1 MSSRHV
7 DYLVRILRDCEE
19 ELVRA
24 LSDAKIDA
32 VELSNKL
39 FQSCI
44 ITSDMSD
51 NFTSLDHSRVDTQ
64 LQIRYLL
71 RLVSVNIKSDVTAWD
86 KFIALLDTSGK
97 ISDTLMGKLKQPVSE
112 KSNDIPEIDGV
123 LTDTA
128 NGDARVDE
136 DIVLN
141 HGDVGL
147 LTELLVE
154 VSQKWEEISISLG
167 LLEHDR
173 ADFQN
178 VNVKIRLNRSIACW
192 ISRDS
197 TSTLKELKQALKS
210 KLVGEGSVA
219 HDLVKKFKEAKKQ
232 SENSK
237 KHKLSKTAK
246 SSIFQDTNFTLTISN
261 MTGRDIKVADGK
273 STLFLVQVSPS
284 ESVSYQW
291 KKNGQFLV
299 NDSTYS
305 GADQDILV
313 THAIQ
318 GTEGEYT
325 CCVSRQGREVCS
337 NNITLTVIYHPV
349 KKRLLNLYS
358 TKSVISKDSWPPIVS
373 KTYIT
378 LALIKSS
385 KGSGDNTDYSVR
397 GDADDIIAKK
407 EKVKY
412 EEAFGEYKSRELI
425 LLEGRPGSGKTTL
438 VHKIIKDWA
447 NGKILTKAKLVFLII
462 LRVFNSDGRDE
473 SLSNLFEL
481 FSSNAEELVS
491 NIDQN
496 EGEGVCFVIDGLDEY
511 QPQNIQKSVIHK
523 LLDKTCLP
531 QAMIIVS
538 SRPATTTTL
547 KKDIVTKR
555 VEVFGFSK
563 HQIFEYIDN
572 FPFSTDSPSSVND
585 SIPAK
590 LKEYLVRNPN
600 IFDMCYL
607 PVHAAMICFLFEYD
621 KEYIA
626 FTQTKIYEHF
636 TRLIIHRHLTCH
648 NVEIRLHS
656 LKELSGVH
664 KKYFDDLC
672 HLAFTMTINSKQVM
686 TPQELGFQLSQES
699 HGDEYSLG
707 LVTIF
712 HSFNLSGLCHCYAFL
727 HLTFQEFLA
736 AYHIA
741 NLNVSQQMKVIKKYR
756 KSGHLVAVW
765 TFFCGLANFHS
776 RFSRFEELINHSYRT
791 LRLQMCYGYESQQQ
805 NVCDEVVKKRN
816 GSLQFYSFLTPT
828 DLQAIGYVLTTTSQS
843 VTELLLRHYYDDD
856 RITILLEHL
865 SQINLNK
872 LKYLSI
878 YLTIH
883 GNEIVMLVNILK
895 SATNLYCLTLHIKNI
910 GPDDTE
916 RLVDQM
922 KHFTNLTF
930 LLLRIS
936 APPES
941 INVLAK
947 GLSFVTNVSY
957 VNLSFEALDAEGALA
972 LSSGLQ
978 LKLHTNIAQLDLSKS
993 SIGSGGAAGLAKGL
1007 QYLTKLCK
1015 LNLSY
1020 NNIENEGFNSLCIGL
1035 QYLTS
1040 LRNLNISHNNI
1051 SADDKTSFASLQVL
1065 TSLQILNVSHNK
1077 LGSDGAISLVCALQ
1091 HLTNLRELNLSHNK
1105 IRPDGATSRA
1115 CALQHLTNLRELNLS
1130 HNKIGPVGATS
1141 PACALEQLTNL
1152 RELDLSDNNI
1162 GPDGATSIACVLQ
1175 HLPNLRM
1182 LDLSYNNIDL
1192 EGAKIIISSLN
1203 GRHISLHGDLCIHK
1217 DTILVCGLV
1226 YSAIADLVAAA
1237 ENNKPERTFDLVA
1250 AAENNKPERT
1260 FDLVAAAEN
1269 NKPERTFD
1277 LVAAAEIDKQ
1287 ERTLDRLQSNT
1298 LGIPLRVRLWRGFIK
1313 LFKKS

>member
-1 MSSRHV
+1 MSSRLTNV
-7 DYLVRILRDCEE
+7 DYLVRILKDCEE
-19 ELVRA
+19 EFVRA
-24 LSDAKIDA
+24 LSDAKVDA

-39 FQSCI
+39 FQACI

-112 KSNDIPEIDGV
+112 KNKESTVIPEIDGV

-197 TSTLKELKQALKS
+197 TSTLKELKQALNS
-210 KLVGEGSVA
+210 KLVGEGRVA

-246 SSIFQDTNFTLTISN
+246 SSTFQDTNFTLTISN
-261 MTGRDIKVADGK
+261 KTGRDIKVADGK

-291 KKNGQFLV
+291 KKNGRSLV

-305 GADQDILV
+305 GVDQDILV

-373 KTYIT
+373 KTFIT

-385 KGSGDNTDYSVR
+385 EGSRYKTDYSVR

-407 EKVKY
+407 EKIKY
-412 EEAFGEYKSRELI
+412 EEAFSEYKSRDLI

-438 VHKIIKDWA
+438 VHKIINDWA
-447 NGKILTKAKLVFLII
+447 NGKILTKAKLVFLIT
-462 LRVFNSDGRDE
+462 LRVFNSDGKDE
-473 SLSNLFEL
+473 SLSNLFE
-481 FSSNAEELVS
+481 FCSSNVEELVS
-491 NIDQN
+491 DIDQN
-496 EGEGVCFVIDGLDEY
+496 DGEGVCFVIDGLDEY
-511 QPQNIQKSVIHK
+511 QPQNKQKSVILK

-538 SRPATTTTL
+538 SRPAATTTL
-547 KKDIVTKR
+547 KKDIVTKQ

-572 FPFSTDSPSSVND
+572 FPFSTDSPSSVNTD
-585 SIPAK
+585 SVPAK
-590 LKEYLVRNPN
+590 LKKYLVCNPN

-607 PVHAAMICFLFEYD
+607 PVHAAMICFLFECD
-621 KEYIA
+621 KKCIP
-626 FTQTKIYEHF
+626 FTQTKIYEQF
-636 TRLIIHRHLTCH
+636 TQLIIHRHLKCH

-656 LKELSGVH
+656 LKALSGVH

-672 HLAFTMTINSKQVM
+672 HHAFTMTINSKQVM
-686 TPQELGFQLSQES
+686 THQELRFQLSQES

-712 HSFNLSGLCHCYAFL
+712 HSFNLSGLCHCYSFL

-741 NLNVSQQMKVIKKYR
+741 NLNVSQQKKVIKEYS
-756 KSGHLVAVW
+756 KSEHLTVVW
-765 TFFCGLANFHS
+765 TFYCGLTNFHS
-776 RFSRFEELINHSYRT
+776 GLSRFQDLIHHSHSLT
-791 LRLQMCYGYESQQQ
+791 WKDTVLPLRYGYESQQQ
-805 NVCDEVVKKRN
+805 DVCDEVVKELE
-816 GSLQFYSFLTPT
+816 GSLCFGVFLTLT
-828 DLQAIGYVLTTTSQS
+828 DLQAIGYVLTTTSQP
-843 VTELLLRHYYDDD
+843 VTELSLYDQYYDDD
-856 RITILLEHL
+856 RISILLEQL
-865 SQINLNK
+865 SQINLSK
-872 LKYLSI
+872 LKDLKI

-883 GNEIVMLVNILK
+883 GNEVVMLINILK
-895 SATNLYCLTLHIKNI
+895 ATNLDWLTLGIKNI
-910 GPDDTE
+910 GPGDAE

-922 KHFTNLTF
+922 KHFTKLEH
-930 LLLRIS
+930 LILDIS
-936 APPES
+936 APPKS
-941 INVLAK
+941 INVLVK
-947 GLSFVTNVSY
+947 GLSFVTNVY
-957 VNLSFEALDAEGALA
+957 CLQLLLKALDAEGALA
-972 LSSGLQ
+972 LGSGLQ
-978 LKLHTNIAQLDLSKS
+978 LHTNITILDLSKS
-993 SIGSGGAAGLAKGL
+993 SIGSVGAAGLAKGL
-1007 QYLTKLCK
+1007 QHLTELYT
-1015 LNLSY
+1015 LNLSH

-1040 LRNLNISHNNI
+1040 LMNLDISHNDIN
-1051 SADDKTSFASLQVL
+1051 ADDKTLFASLQVL
-1065 TSLQILNVSHNK
+1065 TRLNTLDLSHNK
-1077 LGSDGAISLVCALQ
+1077 LGSDGATSL
-1091 HLTNLRELNLSHNK
+1091 
-1105 IRPDGATSRA
+1105 A
-1115 CALQHLTNLRELNLS
+1115 CALQHLTDLGDLKLS
-1130 HNKIGPVGATS
+1130 H
-1141 PACALEQLTNL
+1141 
-1152 RELDLSDNNI
+1152 NNI
-1162 GPDGATSIACVLQ
+1162 GPDGMTSLAGGLLHLTVLL
-1175 HLPNLRM
+1175 HL
-1182 LDLSYNNIDL
+1182 DISHNNIDL
-1192 EGAKIIISSLN
+1192 EGAKTIITSLK
-1203 GRHISLHGDLCIHK
+1203 GCHDLQNAIINSEWIRSCSEIVVC
-1217 DTILVCGLV
+1217 DLV
-1226 YSAIADLVAAA
+1226 SPDNTTAIADLVAAA
-1237 ENNKPERTFDLVA
+1237 ESEEQK
-1250 AAENNKPERT
+1250 
-1260 FDLVAAAEN
+1260 
-1269 NKPERTFD
+1269 
-1277 LVAAAEIDKQ
+1277 
-1287 ERTLDRLQSNT
+1287 RTLDLGFKVIHI
-1298 LGIPLRVRLWRGFIK
+1298 GIPLKEHIDIDFL
-1313 LFKKS
+1313 